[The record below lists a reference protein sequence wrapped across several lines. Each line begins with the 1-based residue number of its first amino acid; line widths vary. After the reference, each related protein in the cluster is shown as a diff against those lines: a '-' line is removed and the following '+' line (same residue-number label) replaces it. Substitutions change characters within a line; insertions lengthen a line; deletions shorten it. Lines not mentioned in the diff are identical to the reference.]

1 MALRTHPRVVPTPL
15 SSLGSAWGPGLVM
28 RLALG
33 AALALGLA
41 MLPPETI
48 PGLMAYL
55 QWVTQPLLPAETI
68 ISFGTSSLTV
78 QGSGDQVIEMAV
90 RRTSGLVVGQTYLPA
105 HEQSLA
111 KVSTLKGAIFQ
122 PAVLAL
128 PLLLAWPLGAKPL
141 WPTIGF
147 RLLAWF
153 ALLPLAVIAQ
163 VPAQLAASVWNLYLE
178 VYAPDRWPLTVFWT
192 RWLDAGGRWALGL
205 VMALGALAL
214 SRLINRSA

>member
-1 MALRTHPRVVPTPL
+1 
-15 SSLGSAWGPGLVM
+15 M

-41 MLPPETI
+41 MVPPETI
-48 PGLMAYL
+48 PGLMTWL

-68 ISFGTSSLTV
+68 ISFGTSGLTV

-111 KVSTLKGAIFQ
+111 KVTTLKGAVLQ

-128 PLLLAWPLGAKPL
+128 PLLFAWPLGARTL
-141 WPTIGF
+141 LSTIGF
-147 RLLAWF
+147 RLLGWL

-178 VYAPDRWPLTVFWT
+178 VYAPDRWPLTVLWT
-192 RWLDAGGRWALGL
+192 RWLDAGGSWALGL
-205 VMALGALAL
+205 VMALGALGL
-214 SRLINRSA
+214 SRVLDRSS